1 MKKSMIFLMICLL
14 LFTQSV
20 KADNEDDELLFVE
33 GYVFIDENQSLS
45 MDENEQVSGLKMN
58 LWQDGNLMDVTLT
71 DEEGYYDFEGL
82 VSSKDYQITAEC
94 PVNCTLSKH
103 GQKKEISNDFT
114 IMQDYQVKT
123 EIFTMNDS
131 YLQFHLGLTPIAYYL
146 SYDTNGGT
154 SSFDGNRYYQKDEK
168 VDILSSS
175 LPEKEGYTF
184 QQWNTK
190 QDGSG
195 ESYQIGDYFMMPMH
209 NVTLYAIW
217 EKQTTLVSATPISKT
232 YSTDVVHTSDMSDIT
247 FFSLLILASLGGLLV
262 VKSLKKR

>member
-1 MKKSMIFLMICLL
+1 M
-14 LFTQSV
+14 
-20 KADNEDDELLFVE
+20 
-33 GYVFIDENQSLS
+33 
-45 MDENEQVSGLKMN
+45 
-58 LWQDGNLMDVTLT
+58 
-71 DEEGYYDFEGL
+71 
-82 VSSKDYQITAEC
+82 
-94 PVNCTLSKH
+94 NCTLSKH
-103 GQKKEISNDFT
+103 GQNEEISNDFT

-123 EIFTMNDS
+123 EVFTMNDS

-195 ESYQIGDYFMMPMH
+195 ESYQIGDYVMMPMH